1 MMRRNRALGG
11 CILAVLISIMLPC
24 VVLAD
29 SDVYQNTET
38 GYVVRIEDYA
48 NLLSAEEEA
57 ELAEDMKP
65 ITKYGNAAFVS
76 LEDNNSS
83 TVSYAENHASEFIG
97 SNGSMFLIDMDNR
110 EIYIYSKGEV
120 WGVVTNSKA
129 RSITD
134 NVYQYASTRHY
145 YSCASEAF
153 RQITEVLEGGGI
165 PEPMKIISGI
175 LLSLWIGVIINFHYV
190 QKTRKQ
196 EEDENLPKQI
206 VHGAGTGA
214 GTIKITSTDVY
225 KRVLGGGGS
234 GGGGGG
240 GSFGG
245 GGGSSGGG
253 GGHSF

>member
-1 MMRRNRALGG
+1 MRRNRALGG

-65 ITKYGNAAFVS
+65 IT
-76 LEDNNSS
+76 E
-83 TVSYAENHASEFIG
+83 T
-97 SNGSMFLIDMDNR
+97 
-110 EIYIYSKGEV
+110 
-120 WGVVTNSKA
+120 
-129 RSITD
+129 
-134 NVYQYASTRHY
+134 
-145 YSCASEAF
+145 
-153 RQITEVLEGGGI
+153 LEGGGI
-165 PEPMKIISGI
+165 PEPMKMISGI

-196 EEDENLPKQI
+196 EEDENLPGQI
-206 VHGAGTGA
+206 VHGAGAGA
-214 GTIKITSTDVY
+214 GTIMITSTEVY
-225 KRVLGGGGS
+225 KRVRSGGGSS
-234 GGGGGG
+234 GGGGG
-240 GSFGG
+240 SS

>member
-1 MMRRNRALGG
+1 MWSGSR
-11 CILAVLISIMLPC
+11 
-24 VVLAD
+24 
-29 SDVYQNTET
+29 DVYQNTAT
-38 GYVVRIEDYA
+38 GYVIRIEDYA
-48 NLLSAEEEA
+48 NLLSAEEES

-76 LEDNNSS
+76 LQDNYSS
-83 TVSYAENHASEFIG
+83 TVSYAEDHASEFIG

-165 PEPMKIISGI
+165 PEPMKMISGI

-190 QKTRKQ
+190 QKTRIQ

-206 VHGAGTGA
+206 VHGAGAGA

-234 GGGGGG
+234 GSGGGG
-240 GSFGG
+240 GSSGG